1 MSKRDKIIWDQFQ
14 LDPTDNARAH
24 YIARMM
30 SEGKISFGER
40 SAEADQERDFYWL
53 GEYGRVQAQADQLS
67 AELEALKAAKS
78 RNRFVEEDRL
88 LIWKHTI
95 YDELTHGRTRRD
107 ENGFRIGWTARRY
120 AIEQYTWRLWEFS
133 ELASDTLRKIILRSH
148 AAGRTCPDL
157 EDMLQPVGE
166 RSKRTAPRQQD
177 WTALRDRLEGVT
189 A

>member
-1 MSKRDKIIWDQFQ
+1 MTKRFGTSSNSTQPI
-14 LDPTDNARAH
+14 THGAH
-24 YIARMM
+24 YIAKMM
-30 SEGKISFGER
+30 VEGKITFGEP
-40 SAEADQERDFYWL
+40 SAEADQDRNFYWL
-53 GEYGRVQAQADQLS
+53 GEYGKAQAQADQLS
-67 AELEALKAAKS
+67 AELHALKAAKS

-107 ENGFRIGWTARRY
+107 ENGFRIGWNSREN
-120 AIEQYTWRLWEFS
+120 AITQYTWRLWEFS
-133 ELASDTLRKIILRSH
+133 ELAPDTLREIILRSH
-148 AAGRTCPDL
+148 AAGRFSPNLD
-157 EDMLQPVGE
+157 DMLQPVGQ